1 MLRLIIKGDA
11 FAAREALDARGLL
24 TVMCL
29 DPRPETGVTIAEVDS
44 RDLPTVARYFAEP
57 VAVAKGE
64 GFPPGSLLH
73 YQEIE
78 GYDAQ

>member
-24 TVMCL
+24 TIMCL

-44 RDLPTVARYFAEP
+44 RDLPIVARYFAEP
-57 VAVAKGE
+57 IAAVKGE
-64 GFPPGSLLH
+64 GFPPGSCLH
-73 YQEIE
+73 YQEVQGE
-78 GYDAQ
+78 P

>member
-24 TVMCL
+24 TIMCL

-44 RDLPTVARYFAEP
+44 RDLPIVARYFAEP
-57 VAVAKGE
+57 IAAVRGE

-73 YQEIE
+73 YQEVQGE
-78 GYDAQ
+78 P